1 MRRALIPLA
10 LASTCLLTGCG
21 ASGPTAEEVA
31 ASVSAAYTSGMAAQ
45 SSADQSAAAASA
57 SRAAAATAAASSSEA
72 ARLHVVGETVEDGN
86 GHTVTYYSTQR
97 PAARNAPDP
106 QDPNNEWVAIDVQAC
121 YGPGAES
128 FDNNTSWILVDG
140 NNGNY
145 QPSSIGYDQFPT
157 PKFPF
162 GDMTVTN
169 GQCVRGWIVY
179 AVPIGTP
186 LANVA
191 YMPYGARSPVMWTP

>member
-1 MRRALIPLA
+1 M
-10 LASTCLLTGCG
+10 ASLH
-21 ASGPTAEEVA
+21 AD
-31 ASVSAAYTSGMAAQ
+31 VSAARPAALVRQ
-45 SSADQSAAAASA
+45 AASA
-57 SRAAAATAAASSSEA
+57 SRSPPDRTKSAGSLPPASPSASQQANPAGSRRSSS
-72 ARLHVVGETVEDGN
+72 
-86 GHTVTYYSTQR
+86 
-97 PAARNAPDP
+97 
-106 QDPNNEWVAIDVQAC
+106 

-128 FDNNTSWILVDG
+128 FDKNASPSLVDG

-157 PKFPF
+157 PKLPF

-169 GQCVRGWIVY
+169 GQWVRGWIVY

-186 LANVA
+186 LVNVA